1 MSSIPLHL
9 LLLAHDERG
18 IEERKFLLG
27 LLGAFTCKMFIVD
40 LLLFSMDSW
49 VNGVHQAECMFVVLL
64 TLVEVVLAGV
74 FEDLSS
80 FLLDSTG
87 F

>member
-1 MSSIPLHL
+1 MHL

-18 IEERKFLLG
+18 IEHRKFHLG

-40 LLLFSMDSW
+40 LLLFSVDSW
-49 VNGVHQAECMFVVLL
+49 VNGVHQTKCVFVVLL

-74 FEDLSS
+74 FEDLGS
-80 FLLDSTG
+80 FLLGSTG